1 MAVLD
6 VIEEENLQKHA
17 LETGNWLKEE
27 LNRLKKQYPL
37 IGDVRGEGFFLG
49 IELIL
54 DPETLQPTGSHAKYV
69 VERLKTKRI
78 LMSTEGP
85 GHNVL
90 KFKPPMV
97 FGRNEGKFLLE
108 NLESVLQESPIQF
121 VS

>member
-1 MAVLD
+1 M
-6 VIEEENLQKHA
+6 
-17 LETGNWLKEE
+17 
-27 LNRLKKQYPL
+27 
-37 IGDVRGEGFFLG
+37 
-49 IELIL
+49 IL
-54 DPETLQPTGSHAKYV
+54 DPETLQPAGSHAKYV

-78 LMSTEGP
+78 LLSTEGA

-108 NLESVLQESPIQF
+108 NLESVLQESPMQF